1 MAVVRDVNWRDV
13 VRREESC
20 EQQWNSFS
28 SEMSRIL
35 DIHAP
40 IRTYRVHNPAP
51 PPVSDE
57 TLDLMSQRR
66 EASKNRDE
74 TYHRLNT
81 QVKRAIRRDTRVS
94 IAERVA
100 NTPASALFRQL
111 KPVIAP
117 KRGPPTQPENLTP
130 DQLNTY
136 FTTVGEETRDSVI
149 DQFERSNR
157 EKLGVRLP
165 RVNTGK
171 LNIIPVTLDQLK
183 RTLLSMPSKDSGI
196 DGDIP
201 IHILKLCFPN
211 IGNVLLQIINTSFV
225 TEIVPS
231 SWKCATVIPIYKKND
246 PSKAS
251 NFRPVT
257 IVPSICKIV
266 EKLVHGQLT
275 SYLTNHHLF
284 STDQHGFME
293 SHSTSTALLSITDEI
308 LRGMDRSELT
318 LLTLIDLSRCFDV
331 VDHKMLVTKL
341 QQLQI
346 STGWIQSYLEGH
358 TQRVRVDKSLSE
370 PQNITIGT
378 FQGSCLGPL
387 LYNIFSNDLSC
398 FIPSH
403 INGFRVT
410 LVRYADDAQLAI
422 TGPRDK
428 LAEMQQS
435 LEAVLDVASTWFLQH
450 GMMVNA
456 GKTEMLLCGDSRQLN
471 RVETPSIMFMNQV
484 LHCSQTVRNLGVV
497 MDPSLSYGCHID
509 QIIQKCI
516 GILIGILNAKHAIP
530 PAVLPKVIDALVFS
544 HVRYCVQV
552 YGSANRT
559 NISKLQKVFNFAA
572 RVISG
577 RRKYDHI
584 SHILNQLGWLSAH
597 QFVSY
602 FDLCLM
608 HSILTTEKPQ
618 VLRSSL
624 MFNRERVGRD
634 TRQSDQLAIPFAR
647 NNHGKRRYMYRAVK
661 LYNEKSISKGLTK
674 LSRQSFKE
682 KVRDAIRQT

>member
-1 MAVVRDVNWRDV
+1 MYKRHLKD
-13 VRREESC
+13 
-20 EQQWNSFS
+20 
-28 SEMSRIL
+28 
-35 DIHAP
+35 
-40 IRTYRVHNPAP
+40 TVH
-51 PPVSDE
+51 
-57 TLDLMSQRR
+57 
-66 EASKNRDE
+66 
-74 TYHRLNT
+74 
-81 QVKRAIRRDTRVS
+81 
-94 IAERVA
+94 
-100 NTPASALFRQL
+100 
-111 KPVIAP
+111 
-117 KRGPPTQPENLTP
+117 
-130 DQLNTY
+130 
-136 FTTVGEETRDSVI
+136 
-149 DQFERSNR
+149 FERSNR
-157 EKLGVRLP
+157 DKLEVRLP

-183 RTLLSMPSKDSGI
+183 RTLFSMPSKDSGI

-201 IHILKLCFPN
+201 INILKLCFQN

-225 TEIVPS
+225 TESVPS

-308 LRGMDRSELT
+308 LRGMDRSEMT

-331 VDHKMLVTKL
+331 VDHKMLITKL

-358 TQRVRVDKSLSE
+358 TQRVRVEKTLSE

-403 INGFRVT
+403 MNGFRVT
-410 LVRYADDAQLAI
+410 LVRYADDAQVAI

-428 LAEMQQS
+428 LVEMQQS

-456 GKTEMLLCGDSRQLN
+456 GKTEMLLCGDSRQLS
-471 RVETPSIMFMNQV
+471 RVESPSIMFMNQV
-484 LHCSQTVRNLGVV
+484 LQCSQTVRNLGVV
-497 MDPSLSYGCHID
+497 MDPSLSYGYHIE

-559 NISKLQKVFNFAA
+559 NIPIKIA
-572 RVISG
+572 
-577 RRKYDHI
+577 
-584 SHILNQLGWLSAH
+584 
-597 QFVSY
+597 
-602 FDLCLM
+602 
-608 HSILTTEKPQ
+608 E
-618 VLRSSL
+618 
-624 MFNRERVGRD
+624 
-634 TRQSDQLAIPFAR
+634 
-647 NNHGKRRYMYRAVK
+647 
-661 LYNEKSISKGLTK
+661 
-674 LSRQSFKE
+674 SF
-682 KVRDAIRQT
+682 